1 MLGRLGGACVES
13 APRLDGGGGD
23 SMSRFRASKFR
34 HAEAKVA
41 RKQDWVGGLQSS
53 CPSGSPH
60 IKANTLWVA
69 FSTEAAGVLGAVPLG
84 SPTGTRR
91 GISHLRCHSDV
102 VTDLDFSPFD
112 KQLLATGSADGVV
125 KVWRLLEPGQDL
137 SSSPHVVLGPE
148 GGPVQAL
155 VFHPTAD
162 GVLASAAGK
171 AVKIWD
177 VEQQQILTELDPLV
191 TWVQS
196 LAWKP
201 DGSLLGASCQDRRL
215 HIFDPRAK
223 SVACQT
229 LLAHA
234 GGRETHLLWV
244 NADGCFLSVGS
255 NQVMEREVS
264 LWDSRQLGSPL
275 TSLTLDASPRPLIP
289 LFEPG
294 SGLLVLAGKGETGLF
309 CYEVQ
314 PAQPAVA
321 HVHQCFLETR
331 TQGVAQL
338 PRPALDVVAC
348 EVLKV
353 LQLSDSAV
361 VPISYLVPRK
371 ATREF
376 QKDLFPDCP
385 GSVPAASARAWWAGD
400 NTQVKRVSLDPAHRP
415 IKGFLSACLPRQRPP
430 SAPTDQAGDQAKDPD
445 HSVGS
450 SLSSPGSSLA
460 SPSSGGPSL
469 SATSG
474 FSSSPSQRSLQS
486 LLGPASAFRHIEGVV
501 LPRTTHFTN
510 LRSLS
515 LTTPGECDGFCA
527 NRHRVAIP
535 LLAAGGQV
543 AILELSQP
551 GRLPDTPLPTI
562 QNGPPI
568 SDLCWDPFDEQR
580 LAIAG
585 EDTKIRLWRVEP
597 TGLQRQLL
605 EPEVVLRGHTEK
617 IYSIKFHPLASDVL
631 ASSSYDKSVRIWDA
645 RTGRQELRLHGH
657 TDQIFSL
664 AWSPNGGQL
673 ATVSKDGK
681 ARVYEPRQA
690 AQPLQE
696 GPGPKGGRGARV
708 TWVCG
713 SKYLLVSG
721 FDSRSERQLS
731 LHQAEALAAG
741 PLATLGLDISPS
753 TLIPFYDMDTSVAF
767 FTGKGDTRVFVYEV
781 VPEAPFFLECN
792 SFISCDPHKGF
803 HFLAKTACDV
813 REVEVARAL
822 RLRQTSIEPV
832 AFRVP
837 RVKKEFFQ
845 DDLFPATRVWWE
857 PALSATA
864 WLKGANTQQQSIS
877 LQPKDMR
884 AVSQAPKEA
893 PSRKYLPSSVYL
905 EEKSDQQKKEELLSA
920 MVAKLGNRDD
930 PLPQDSFEGVDEEEW
945 D

>member
-321 HVHQCFLETR
+321 HGHAGVPERLVPGLSRKRPGGLCSGLVGWGQHAGEEGQPGPCPQAHQ
-331 TQGVAQL
+331 GL
-338 PRPALDVVAC
+338 PLGLPASPAPAL
-348 EVLKV
+348 
-353 LQLSDSAV
+353 
-361 VPISYLVPRK
+361 
-371 ATREF
+371 
-376 QKDLFPDCP
+376 CP
-385 GSVPAASARAWWAGD
+385 HGPGRGPGQGSGP
-400 NTQVKRVSLDPAHRP
+400 
-415 IKGFLSACLPRQRPP
+415 QR
-430 SAPTDQAGDQAKDPD
+430 
-445 HSVGS
+445 
-450 SLSSPGSSLA
+450 
-460 SPSSGGPSL
+460 
-469 SATSG
+469 
-474 FSSSPSQRSLQS
+474 
-486 LLGPASAFRHIEGVV
+486 PASAFRHIEGVV